1 MKTKPDKKRVLVK
14 QEIMIFN
21 TEWHWVDSAEA
32 DKLKSND
39 KLTIDDV
46 ESTYI
51 DEFNTHQK
59 NTNTIIVTDAKTIQE
74 FN

>member
-1 MKTKPDKKRVLVK
+1 MKAKPDKKRVLVK
-14 QEIMIFN
+14 QEIIIFN

-32 DKLKSND
+32 DKLKNND

-51 DEFNTHQK
+51 DEFNTHQN
-59 NTNTIIVTDAKTIQE
+59 NTNTIVVTDAKTIKE